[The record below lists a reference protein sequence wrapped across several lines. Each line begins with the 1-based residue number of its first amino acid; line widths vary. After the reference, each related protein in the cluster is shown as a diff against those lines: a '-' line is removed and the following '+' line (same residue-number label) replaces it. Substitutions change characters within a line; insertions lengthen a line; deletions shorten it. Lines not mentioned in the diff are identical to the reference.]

1 MAEKKTAGLD
11 VPQALPAGT
20 RFGDL
25 EIVRTLGVGGF
36 GIVYLARDHALQRMV
51 AIKEYMPGELAH
63 RSGGSQ
69 VMVRSGTF
77 SQTFDTGRRS
87 FVHEAR
93 LLARFDHRSLLKVYQ
108 FWEANGT
115 AYMVM
120 PYLSGQTLKQARQ
133 AMARPPSEAWLLR
146 VMLPL
151 LDALER
157 LHAESVL
164 HRDISPDNI
173 LLPDDGADPILLD
186 FGAARRAIGDQTQT
200 ITAILKPRFAP
211 IEQYGES
218 NGLRQGPWTDLYALG
233 AVMHFLILGR
243 TPPQATTRAVADE
256 YEPLESLESL
266 APAGLSKNLL
276 AAIDWALRVHP
287 QDRPQT
293 ATEMRAVVQGARG
306 VPAPLHGPA
315 QPPPKPAAAAATGA
329 RASAD
334 QPTVVVEPAMAAE
347 AHVKTIQLPASPIVV
362 ARPAMALARRRST
375 SVLMW
380 ALAGGGALALAMLVS
395 GWWPKPAAEL
405 EQALP
410 REEFLPDPPPVV
422 VLGPGAG
429 ADQAG
434 APPAAA
440 ASPVAAANRQAGPA
454 RTRREPDNTVAA
466 AAQAVPARAGSPS
479 EACAGSSVFMRWRCV
494 EQECAKPAWAAHS
507 ECVQL
512 REAKGRREGTRNAN

>member
-1 MAEKKTAGLD
+1 MAEQKPAHLD

-63 RSGGSQ
+63 RSSGSR
-69 VMVRSGTF
+69 VMVRSETLT
-77 SQTFDTGRRS
+77 QTFDTGRRS

-133 AMARPPSEAWLLR
+133 AMAHPPSEAWLLR
-146 VMLPL
+146 AMLPL

-256 YEPLESLESL
+256 YEPLEALESL
-266 APAGLSKNLL
+266 APAGMSKNLL

-306 VPAPLHGPA
+306 VPPPMHGPA
-315 QPPPKPAAAAATGA
+315 QPTPRPAVARASGT

-334 QPTVVVEPAMAAE
+334 QPTVVVEPVIASD
-347 AHVKTIQLPASPIVV
+347 AHVKTIQLPTSPIVV
-362 ARPAMALARRRST
+362 ARQALASPNRRT
-375 SVLMW
+375 TVLMW
-380 ALAGGGALALAMLVS
+380 ALAGGGVLALAALAT
-395 GWWPKPAAEL
+395 GWWPKPAVAP

-422 VLGPGAG
+422 ALGPGTG
-429 ADQAG
+429 ADRTAM
-434 APPAAA
+434 PPAA
-440 ASPVAAANRQAGPA
+440 SAAAAPASRQAGPGRA
-454 RTRREPDNTVAA
+454 RREPGSPVTT
-466 AAQAVPARAGSPS
+466 AAQAAPALAGSPS
-479 EACAGSSVFMRWRCV
+479 EACAGSSVFMRWRCM

>member
-1 MAEKKTAGLD
+1 MADKPTGLD
-11 VPQALPAGT
+11 VPQALPPGT

-63 RSGGSQ
+63 RQGGSQ
-69 VMVRSGTF
+69 VIVRSGTF
-77 SQTFDTGRRS
+77 TQTFDTGKRS

-133 AMARPPSEAWLLR
+133 QMARPPSEAWLLR

-157 LHAESVL
+157 LHAESVV
-164 HRDISPDNI
+164 HRDVSPDNI
-173 LLPDDGADPILLD
+173 VLPDDGADPILLD
-186 FGAARRAIGDQTQT
+186 FGAARRAIGDHTQT

-218 NGLRQGPWTDLYALG
+218 SGLRQGPWTDLYALG
-233 AVMHFLILGR
+233 AVMHYLILGR

-256 YEPLESLESL
+256 YEPLETL
-266 APAGLSKNLL
+266 APSGLSRNLL

-287 QDRPQT
+287 LDRPQT
-293 ATEMRAVVQGARG
+293 ATEMRAAVQGARA
-306 VPAPLHGPA
+306 V
-315 QPPPKPAAAAATGA
+315 PPPTHTGPGRPAAAPPARGSAT
-329 RASAD
+329 SE
-334 QPTVVVEPAMAAE
+334 QPTIVIEQASPAQ
-347 AHVKTIQLPASPIVV
+347 AHAKTIQLPTSPIVV
-362 ARPAMALARRRST
+362 ARRSAGARGRPALAWAW
-375 SVLMW
+375 VLG
-380 ALAGGGALALAMLVS
+380 GGGALALAALAG
-395 GWWPKPAAEL
+395 GWWPRPAATTATVT

-410 REEFLPDPPPVV
+410 REEFLPDPAPVV
-422 VLGPGAG
+422 ALGSAG
-429 ADQAG
+429 TEAG
-434 APPAAA
+434 RAA
-440 ASPVAAANRQAGPA
+440 ASTPRPA
-454 RTRREPDNTVAA
+454 S
-466 AAQAVPARAGSPS
+466 PARAPERAPREPALAAATRARPAPSPAPAGSPG
-479 EACAGSSVFMRWRCV
+479 EACAGTHALLRWRCV
-494 EQECAKPAWAAHS
+494 EQECAKATWANHPECSHLS
-507 ECVQL
+507 ES
-512 REAKGRREGTRNAN
+512 RGRREGTRNAN

>member
-77 SQTFDTGRRS
+77 TQTFDTGRRS

-256 YEPLESLESL
+256 YEPLEALG
-266 APAGLSKNLL
+266 PAGLSRSLL

-306 VPAPLHGPA
+306 VPPPMHGPA
-315 QPPPKPAAAAATGA
+315 QPGPKPAAAVAAGT

-334 QPTVVVEPAMAAE
+334 QQPTIVVEPVIASE
-347 AHVKTIQLPASPIVV
+347 AHVKTIQLPTSPIVV
-362 ARPAMALARRRST
+362 ARRALASPNRRST
-375 SVLMW
+375 VLMW
-380 ALAGGGALALAMLVS
+380 ALAGGGALALAALAT
-395 GWWPKPAAEL
+395 GWWPKPAVAP

-422 VLGPGAG
+422 ALGAGAG
-429 ADQAG
+429 ADQPVTPSA
-434 APPAAA
+434 ASAAA
-440 ASPVAAANRQAGPA
+440 APATRQAGPG
-454 RTRREPDNTVAA
+454 RVRREPGSPVAA

-494 EQECAKPAWAAHS
+494 EQECAKPAWATHS

-512 REAKGRREGTRNAN
+512 REAEGRREGTRNAN